1 MKEDVVQIAKD
12 LLGKELITNFNG
24 NISSGYIVETEA
36 YAGVIDKASHAYGG
50 KLTKRTQTMY
60 LEGGTTY
67 VYLCYGIHSLFNIV
81 TNVSGIP
88 HAVLIRAIQPLKG
101 TETMFERRPQIKTE
115 KKLAN
120 GPGSLSKALGI
131 NTSHN
136 ELKINSN
143 KIWLEEG
150 LKIENEEIIASPR
163 IGVAYAKEDALL
175 PYRFRIKNNPF
186 CSPAKWYWN
195 LRRTNL

>member
-1 MKEDVVQIAKD
+1 MKEDVVKIAKD

-120 GPGSLSKALGI
+120 GPGCLSKALGI
-131 NTSHN
+131 TTSHN
-136 ELKINSN
+136 ELKMNSN

-186 CSPAKWYWN
+186 CSPAK
-195 LRRTNL
+195 